1 MTAYDE
7 SVRKRAETKVRRIIA
22 REGTDNDVRL
32 QPWYIEAIEEEIRI
46 QDAACVYTQAGAFV
60 GYNPKY
66 GVSGRRIT
74 GVRYEPQGFNK
85 SITRPEQT
93 LPARMARR

>member
-1 MTAYDE
+1 MTEYDQ

-46 QDAACVYTQAGAFV
+46 
-60 GYNPKY
+60 Y